1 VFLPKFAIKRPVTV
15 FMIFIMLII
24 LGVISFTQLSID
36 LMPDV
41 SFPMVMVVTSYS
53 GAGPSEIETM
63 VTKPLEGSLAATK
76 DVKNIF
82 TYSLEEVCAIMMEFE
97 WGTDMDVAAS
107 DVREKVDLVR
117 WRLPEDVENPTII
130 KFDPSMMPILFLGLS
145 GESQSPA
152 ELRYLAEE
160 VIEPRLERLDGVA
173 AAMPIGGLE
182 REIKVELNRA
192 RLEALGISVNLVI
205 GAIGAS
211 NLNLPGGHL
220 KFGQKD
226 FLVRTTGEFSRP
238 SQLENVIVSN
248 HQSIPIYLKDVATI
262 RDDFKEQT
270 SVVRVGGG
278 PGIMLLV
285 QKESRAN
292 TVKVADKAKKALR
305 DIQKVLPSDVE
316 INIIMD
322 SSKYIKLSVGNVEKS
337 ALEGGLLAIII
348 ILLFLRSFSST
359 LIISVAIPI
368 SVLVT
373 LILLY
378 FGKMTL
384 NITTM
389 GGLALGIGRL
399 VDDAIVVLENVFRH
413 RQQGER
419 PKEAAV
425 IGASEVSTAVL
436 AATVT
441 TIIVFVPIFFVGGM
455 VGILFRPM
463 GYTVVISLAASYFVA
478 MILIPL
484 LTSKFLKVERVT
496 VLGNP
501 KKFTLKGRLFNLGQ
515 KAFDAIDENY
525 HKTVSWAIRHKTTVL
540 LGVLG
545 VLLITLPLLKFIGS
559 EFTPETDEGQFEI
572 SVKMPVG
579 TELKQTERVM
589 AQIENIVAENVPEL
603 KTMMV
608 RAGIEG
614 KGIAALSAVFQDI
627 TGPHAATVRI
637 GLVDRSE
644 RKRSIFEIMELLRGK
659 LKDIPDANFNIRASG
674 MMSRMTSFGGASAPI
689 VVEIR
694 GYDLETARSL
704 AVKVKEI
711 LKATP
716 GSRDVRI
723 EREEGL
729 PELQIKIDRERVA
742 ALGLNLAQIA
752 QTIQTNVGGKVASLF
767 RDPKLGK
774 EYNILVQL
782 REEDRR
788 NLLDLDR
795 IFITSYSGKQIP
807 LSNVAEVVKAEGPVK
822 IDRKNQE
829 RMLLV
834 TSQAYGRPAGTV
846 AAEVESKIKKNLKVP
861 ENFSVDVTGAYEDQ
875 QESFRILILALILAV
890 VLIYMILAAQFESL
904 FDPFIVMFSVPLG
917 FIGVIWGLFLTG
929 HTFSILSFV
938 GMIMMVGIVVSNAI
952 LLVDYANIL
961 RRRGMELHEAVVQAG
976 RTRLRPI
983 LMTSFTTMLAL
994 VPMALGL
1001 GEGGEVYA
1009 PMAVAVISGLFVS
1022 MAFTLVF
1029 IPTLYTI
1036 FEEKLKRKIFAK

>member
-1 VFLPKFAIKRPVTV
+1 MFLPKFAIKRPVTV